1 MSYTPAWNATF
12 SKPLLNQ
19 TIAMIQR
26 DQMAALAAVNSALT
40 PISEFHKGPGLRTA
54 YPWLMLTVE
63 KVAFDIASPSTR
75 SWSARL
81 SLVLDTGQF
90 DQEMAQDNAQ
100 DYARALDMIL
110 TTAAGSD
117 WTTPLPIAHETV
129 PDGATSP
136 PAAGTVK
143 SVFVESHRYGLVSQ
157 PGLEIPV
164 MRVTIDVAFELQ
176 ET

>member
-1 MSYTPAWNATF
+1 C
-12 SKPLLNQ
+12 
-19 TIAMIQR
+19 
-26 DQMAALAAVNSALT
+26 
-40 PISEFHKGPGLRTA
+40 TA

-63 KVAFDIASPSTR
+63 RVAFDIGSPSTR

-81 SLVLDTGQF
+81 SLVLDAGQF

-100 DYARALDMIL
+100 DYARSLDMIL

-117 WTTPLPIAHETV
+117 WMTPLPIAHETV
-129 PDGATSP
+129 PAGVTSP

-143 SVFVESHRYGLVSQ
+143 SVFVEAHRYGLVSK

-164 MRVTIDVAFELQ
+164 MRVTIDVVFELQ